1 MINHHSPGLQMLS
14 QSQEKMESRNETLI
28 GMMET
33 LFVFIGTGAT

>member
-1 MINHHSPGLQMLS
+1 MLS

-33 LFVFIGTGAT
+33 LFVFIGTGATWHTQLSKVF